1 MPMVGVAHVRMAM
14 LQLPM
19 AVLMGMPEGVLAGQT
34 LQLFRGVIVLVVRI
48 ATAGIVAMAMGMQQ
62 RFVAM
67 PVAVLLAQQQHHSC
81 AHQPRRQQ
89 QGCGEGFPQN
99 DDRKHCP
106 HERSGGEQ
114 HGFAGGS

>member
-1 MPMVGVAHVRMAM
+1 MVGVAHVRMAM

-19 AVLMGMPEGVLAGQT
+19 AVLMGMPEGVIAGQT
-34 LQLFRGVIVLVVRI
+34 LQLFLGVIVLVVRI
-48 ATAGIVAMAMGMQQ
+48 ATAGIVAMAMGMKQ
-62 RFVAM
+62 RVVAM
-67 PVAVLLAQQQHHSC
+67 PVAVLLEQQQHHSG

-106 HERSGGEQ
+106 YERSGGEQ
-114 HGFAGGS
+114 HGFTGGS